1 MFRLRDYGIEPDIV
15 IMSLAGVLVVML
27 VLLIVVFVKISN
39 LKNRYTNFME
49 GKDGKSLEES
59 FQKKI

>member
-27 VLLIVVFVKISN
+27 VLLIVVFFKIIKQC
-39 LKNRYTNFME
+39 LKTKVTLF
-49 GKDGKSLEES
+49 
-59 FQKKI
+59 KKAIHRALKTHL

>member
-27 VLLIVVFVKISN
+27 VLLIVVVVKISN
-39 LKNRYTNFME
+39 LKNR
-49 GKDGKSLEES
+49 
-59 FQKKI
+59 